1 MGRNVELFG
10 KLLNNYNQAAQ
21 YARDNAGTLKETA
34 GRVIDVDDPEGLG
47 RVRVVLREVDPKYL
61 EANGLP
67 QGEAK
72 GTESD
77 WINPFPAFKG
87 KQPKSLLEKRVKIM
101 PSQGDP
107 NKMVF
112 GDVLFDKDDDPT
124 IKEMPN
130 TSNMTRLPVYKA
142 GELPPAAR
150 ENVGCV
156 IVEQGG
162 PQGYDWLMVCLNRGG
177 YKWVR
182 HIDRLHYHDGQLP
195 DTDNDSE
202 GNGPDTSTEQRT
214 YDAVTATTGSPRE
227 GSD

>member
-1 MGRNVELFG
+1 MGRNLEMFG

-34 GRVIDVDDPEGLG
+34 GRVIDVEDPEEMG

-61 EANGLP
+61 EENGLP
-67 QGEAK
+67 QGGAAE
-72 GTESD
+72 TESD

-107 NKMVF
+107 NKMIF
-112 GDVLFDKDDDPT
+112 GDVLYDIDDDPT

-142 GELPPAAR
+142 GELPPATK

-156 IVEQGG
+156 IVEEAG
-162 PQGYDWLMVCLNRGG
+162 PNGNDWLMVCLKRYGA

-195 DTDNDSE
+195 DNDPGDNSS
-202 GNGPDTSTEQRT
+202 NDTQNRT
-214 YDAVTATTGSPRE
+214 YDAVTETTNNEKE
-227 GSD
+227 GTD

>member
-1 MGRNVELFG
+1 MGKNIETLG
-10 KLLNNYNQAAQ
+10 KYFNSYNQASQ
-21 YARDNAGTLKETA
+21 YARDNAGILRETA
-34 GRVIDVDDPEGLG
+34 GRVIDVEDPEELG
-47 RVRVVLREVDPKYL
+47 RIRVVLREVDPKYL
-61 EANGLP
+61 EENAYP
-67 QGEAK
+67 QGDATE
-72 GTESD
+72 TESD

-107 NKMVF
+107 NKMIF
-112 GDVLFDKDDDPT
+112 GDVLYDIDDDPT
-124 IKEMPN
+124 IKEIPN
-130 TSNMTRLPVYKA
+130 SSNMTRLPVYAA
-142 GELPPAAR
+142 GELPPATK

-162 PQGYDWLMVCLNRGG
+162 PQGFDWLMVCLNRGG

-195 DTDNDSE
+195 DSDGDAE
-202 GNGPDTSTEQRT
+202 KRT
-214 YDAVTATTGSPRE
+214 YDAVTATTDSPKE

>member
-1 MGRNVELFG
+1 MGRNLELFG
-10 KLLNNYNQAAQ
+10 KLLNNYNQASQ

-34 GRVIDVDDPEGLG
+34 GRVIDVEDPKEMG

-67 QGEAK
+67 QGDAK
-72 GTESD
+72 ETESD

-112 GDVLFDKDDDPT
+112 GDVLYDTDDDPT

-130 TSNMTRLPVYKA
+130 TSNMTRLPVYKS
-142 GELPPAAR
+142 GELPPATK

-156 IVEQGG
+156 IVEEGG
-162 PQGYDWLMVCLNRGG
+162 PQGYDWLMVCLKRAGG

-195 DTDNDSE
+195 DNDPGIGSSR
-202 GNGPDTSTEQRT
+202 DTQNRT
-214 YDAVTATTGSPRE
+214 YDAVTATTGGPFE
-227 GSD
+227 GTD

>member
-1 MGRNVELFG
+1 MGRNLEMFG

-34 GRVIDVDDPEGLG
+34 GRVIDVEDPEEMG

-61 EANGLP
+61 EENGLP
-67 QGEAK
+67 QGDAK
-72 GTESD
+72 ETESD

-107 NKMVF
+107 NKMIF
-112 GDVLFDKDDDPT
+112 GDVLYDIDDDPT

-142 GELPPAAR
+142 GELPPATK

-156 IVEQGG
+156 IVEEAG
-162 PQGYDWLMVCLNRGG
+162 PNGNDWLMVCLKRYGD

-195 DTDNDSE
+195 DNDPGDNSS
-202 GNGPDTSTEQRT
+202 NDTQNRT
-214 YDAVTATTGSPRE
+214 YDAVTETTNNEKE
-227 GSD
+227 GTD

>member
-1 MGRNVELFG
+1 MGRNLEQFG
-10 KLLNNYNQAAQ
+10 KLLNNYNQASQ

-34 GRVIDVDDPEGLG
+34 GRVIDVEDPEEMG
-47 RVRVVLREVDPKYL
+47 RIRVVLREVDPKYL
-61 EANGLP
+61 EENGLP
-67 QGEAK
+67 QGGAAE
-72 GTESD
+72 TESD

-107 NKMVF
+107 NKMIF
-112 GDVLFDKDDDPT
+112 GDVLYDIDDDPT

-130 TSNMTRLPVYKA
+130 TSNMTRLPVYKTD
-142 GELPPAAR
+142 ELPPATK

-156 IVEQGG
+156 IVEEAG
-162 PQGYDWLMVCLNRGG
+162 PNGNDWLMVCLKRYGD

-195 DTDNDSE
+195 DNDPGDNSS
-202 GNGPDTSTEQRT
+202 NDTQNRT
-214 YDAVTATTGSPRE
+214 WDAVTETTNDEKE
-227 GSD
+227 GTD

>member
-1 MGRNVELFG
+1 MGRNLEQFG

-21 YARDNAGTLKETA
+21 YARDNAGILRETA
-34 GRVIDVDDPEGLG
+34 GRVIDVEDPEEMG

-61 EANGLP
+61 EENGLP
-67 QGEAK
+67 QGDAQE
-72 GTESD
+72 TESD

-107 NKMVF
+107 NKMIF
-112 GDVLFDKDDDPT
+112 GDVLYDIDDDPT

-142 GELPPAAR
+142 GELPPATK

-156 IVEQGG
+156 IVEEAG
-162 PQGYDWLMVCLNRGG
+162 PNGNDWLMVCLKRYGD

-195 DTDNDSE
+195 DNDPGDASS
-202 GNGPDTSTEQRT
+202 NDTQNRT
-214 YDAVTATTGSPRE
+214 WDATTETTNDEKE
-227 GSD
+227 GTD

>member
-1 MGRNVELFG
+1 MGRNLEQFG

-21 YARDNAGTLKETA
+21 YARDNAGILRETA
-34 GRVIDVDDPEGLG
+34 GRVIDIEDPEEMG

-61 EANGLP
+61 EENGLP

-72 GTESD
+72 ETESD

-107 NKMVF
+107 NKMIF
-112 GDVLFDKDDDPT
+112 GDVLYDIDDDPT

-142 GELPPAAR
+142 GELPPATK

-156 IVEQGG
+156 IVEEAG
-162 PQGYDWLMVCLNRGG
+162 PNGNDWLMVCLKRYGT

-195 DTDNDSE
+195 DNDSE
-202 GNGPDTSTEQRT
+202 GNGPDEQART
-214 YDAVTATTGSPRE
+214 WDAVTETTNNEKE
-227 GSD
+227 GTD

>member
-1 MGRNVELFG
+1 MGRNLEQFG

-34 GRVIDVDDPEGLG
+34 GRVIDVEDPEEMG

-61 EANGLP
+61 EENGLP
-67 QGEAK
+67 QGGAAE
-72 GTESD
+72 TESD

-107 NKMVF
+107 NKMIF
-112 GDVLFDKDDDPT
+112 GDVLYDIDDDPT

-142 GELPPAAR
+142 GELPPATK

-156 IVEQGG
+156 IVEEAG
-162 PQGYDWLMVCLNRGG
+162 PNGNDWLMVCLKRYGD

-195 DTDNDSE
+195 DNDPGDNSS
-202 GNGPDTSTEQRT
+202 NDTQNRT
-214 YDAVTATTGSPRE
+214 WDAVTETTNDEKE
-227 GSD
+227 GTD